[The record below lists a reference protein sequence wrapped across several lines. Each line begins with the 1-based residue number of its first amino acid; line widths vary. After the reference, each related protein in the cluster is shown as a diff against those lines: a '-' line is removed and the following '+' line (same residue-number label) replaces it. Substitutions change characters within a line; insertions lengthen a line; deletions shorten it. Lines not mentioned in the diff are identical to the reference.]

1 VRRTVWVAAA
11 CALPSFFGPPLVTGA
26 SQAQT
31 GAMVQAIPSQAAVET
46 LNQNLA
52 KLSRNPQDVT
62 ALLGAGQA
70 ALDLSDFQAAN
81 GFFTRA
87 NMVNPRLGKAKLG
100 LAVVALQLKQPQ
112 DAATNF
118 DAADALGEGA
128 DRYLSDRGLAYDLTG
143 QQAKA
148 QRDYRIAL
156 QITPKDEKLIL
167 RYAVSLGISGQLA
180 EADKLMEPS
189 LTAGNREAWRL
200 RAFIYAMNGRQSE
213 ARRITQSVMPKG
225 LADALDPYMLRV
237 SLLNPAQKAAAAH
250 YGDFPANMLR
260 LAAPA
265 AVSDVQLAEATPAK
279 KEPPKKERDR
289 RGRQPVPVSTP
300 TPTPAPVIVKREL
313 TPPGPPP
320 QQIAIADPLPQPPIR
335 RTPQTAMT
343 TGPARQPLSSSN
355 VTPTAGTRSGPAAA
369 GDPKS
374 ISAFTSPAATQPAP
388 ASSSI
393 AAPSGSI
400 SASGPVAPPRVA
412 LADALKALDV
422 PEAERKPTAPAV
434 DMAAVAKVQEDRR
447 KAEQDRAKKE
457 AAAKAKALADE
468 KAKEEAAAKA
478 KLKANPSRIWVQIA
492 AGKNVDALAFD
503 MRRFRRTYADAI
515 GDETGWYA
523 DWGQTHRLLV
533 GPFKKQD
540 AAKDIVAKIAKSG
553 GDAFVW
559 LSEAGEEVS
568 KVGGK

>member
-1 VRRTVWVAAA
+1 MVAAA
-11 CALPSFFGPPLVTGA
+11 CALPSFVAGA

-200 RAFIYAMNGRQSE
+200 RAFIYAMNGRQAE

-265 AVSDVQLAEATPAK
+265 AVSDVQVADATPAK

-289 RGRQPVPVSTP
+289 RGRQPAPVATP

-320 QQIAIADPLPQPPIR
+320 PQIAIADPLPPPIR
-335 RTPQTAMT
+335 RTPAPTPTVA
-343 TGPARQPLSSSN
+343 ARQPLSSSSA
-355 VTPTAGTRSGPAAA
+355 TSATGTRPGPAVAS
-369 GDPKS
+369 DPKS
-374 ISAFTSPAATQPAP
+374 ISAFASPAATQPSS
-388 ASSSI
+388 ASSTI
-393 AAPSGSI
+393 AAPAGSI

-447 KAEQDRAKKE
+447 KAEQDRVKKE
-457 AAAKAKALADE
+457 AAAKAKALADA

-540 AAKDIVAKIAKSG
+540 AAKDVVAKIAKSG

-559 LSEAGEEVS
+559 LSEAGEEVA